1 MEVKVKGSGS
11 VKSCTLEGVESSTTV
26 GDLKKRI
33 ADECGLSADQQRLF
47 LKGKLLK
54 DEDTLEASKVADKAT
69 LFLVKGAS
77 GPSGGSSGSA
87 TEAKE
92 AKKTDEAPAVTVPCA
107 GGCGFFGTAAT
118 DNMCSKCYNKK
129 HQGEKDKEEKAKK
142 EKEEAEAKAKE
153 EAKASEA
160 SKGGDE
166 EKPKRPVQEDMTKC
180 WICAKKIGL
189 TGFTCRCGYAFCAKH
204 RYAEDHNCDF
214 DHQDFGRAILAKNN
228 PNVAVDEKNLL
239 DGA

>member
-1 MEVKVKGSGS
+1 MELNVKGSGS
-11 VKSCTLEGVESSTTV
+11 VKSCKLEGIASSTTV

-33 ADECGLSADQQRLF
+33 ADESGLSADQQRLF

-54 DEDTLEASKVADKAT
+54 DDDTLEASKVADKAT

-77 GPSGGSSGSA
+77 GSSGGSSGSG

-92 AKKTDEAPAVTVPCA
+92 AKKTDEAPAVMVPCV

-129 HQGEKDKEEKAKK
+129 HEGEKAKEETDKK
-142 EKEEAEAKAKE
+142 EKEETETKAKEEKAKE
-153 EAKASEA
+153 EAKS
-160 SKGGDE
+160 DE
-166 EKPKRPVQEDMTKC
+166 EEKAKRPVQEDMTKC
-180 WICAKKIGL
+180 WVCSKKIGL
-189 TGFTCRCGYAFCAKH
+189 TGFTCRCGYAFCTKH

-214 DHQDFGRAILAKNN
+214 DHVDWGRAILTKNN
-228 PNVAVDEKNLL
+228 PNVTVDEKTFL